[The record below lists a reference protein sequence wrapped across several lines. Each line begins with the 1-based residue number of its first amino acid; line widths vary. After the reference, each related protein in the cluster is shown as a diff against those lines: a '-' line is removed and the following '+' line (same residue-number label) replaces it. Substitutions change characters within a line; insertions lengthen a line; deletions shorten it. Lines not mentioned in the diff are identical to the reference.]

1 MPFPVSFALNAAGVA
16 LAIREAMIQRSPMGY
31 IGVAL
36 A

>member
-16 LAIREAMIQRSPMGY
+16 LAVREAMIQRSPISY
-31 IGVAL
+31 IEIGL